1 MCINEMASSSLNT
14 LFSCKDFLGII
25 SHSTDS
31 PNITEDEGS
40 VSQGTASKHFVQY
53 LVTSKPGLLISQAG
67 IMGYT
72 LSNSFPPLSDKSHF
86 RICHLQHPLLV

>member
-14 LFSCKDFLGII
+14 SFSYKDFLGII

-40 VSQGTASKHFVQY
+40 VS
-53 LVTSKPGLLISQAG
+53 
-67 IMGYT
+67 
-72 LSNSFPPLSDKSHF
+72 
-86 RICHLQHPLLV
+86 

>member
-40 VSQGTASKHFVQY
+40 VS
-53 LVTSKPGLLISQAG
+53 
-67 IMGYT
+67 
-72 LSNSFPPLSDKSHF
+72 
-86 RICHLQHPLLV
+86 